1 MADFSLLPYPIINI
15 IINYTDVIV
24 YRYGKYM
31 NRIPKDDERYT
42 LLKTICKPVVFGYSR
57 ISICFKRKPNCIKH
71 YKLTY
76 THDLFCNIHYVSFH
90 THNTETGY
98 NHNSTYI
105 FDVHHKYRKL
115 VYYNQ

>member
-15 IINYTDVIV
+15 IMNYTDVIV

-42 LLKTICKPVVFGYSR
+42 LLKTICKPTLLGYSR
-57 ISICFKRKPNCIKH
+57 IQICFKRTPNCIKY
-71 YKLTY
+71 YKLVY
-76 THDLFCNIHYVSFH
+76 THDIFCNIHYVSFY
-90 THNTETGY
+90 TY
-98 NHNSTYI
+98 NAFEKTNSTYI

-115 VYYNQ
+115 VFYNQ